1 MNLPCPRSTT
11 RRVPGLAP
19 RALLAAAIALP
30 GLAGCYR
37 HVVGARGP
45 GAENYEVHEA
55 SVGEDESVW
64 STPRPKVKEPNRA
77 VGTTSSSIGTTRP
90 AALED

>member
-1 MNLPCPRSTT
+1 MKTMKVPCRRAIRLPA
-11 RRVPGLAP
+11 LAT
-19 RALLAAAIALP
+19 LLALALAGP
-30 GLAGCYR
+30 TGCYR

-55 SVGEDESVW
+55 SIGEDESVW

-77 VGTTSSSIGTTRP
+77 VGTTGSAIGTTRP

>member
-1 MNLPCPRSTT
+1 M
-11 RRVPGLAP
+11 V
-19 RALLAAAIALP
+19 ALP
-30 GLAGCYR
+30 ALAGCYR

-55 SVGEDESVW
+55 SIGEDESVW

-77 VGTTSSSIGTTRP
+77 VGTTGSSIGTTRP
-90 AALED
+90 AAIED